1 MKSYSTKKLIIYAMF
16 VAMFFVLSIYGTVN
30 LGNMKITLQN
40 IPLLM
45 AAFLFG
51 PLEGAVVGGLG
62 MLLNQLLSQY
72 GITVTTPL
80 WILPHIICGAYV
92 GALSHRKKFS
102 IDNKFIVASIIISSL
117 LILTIFN
124 TLALFIDSK
133 IFGYYSAP
141 FVFGSLLMRIITAV
155 VSGSIY
161 TLILPPIIKKLE
173 KHYGL

>member
-1 MKSYSTKKLIIYAMF
+1 MKSYSTKKLITLAMF
-16 VAMFFVLSIYGTVN
+16 VAMFFVLSIYGTIN

-40 IPLLM
+40 IPLLI

-51 PLEGAVVGGLG
+51 PIEGALVGGLG
-62 MLLNQLLSQY
+62 MFLSQLLSQY

-80 WILPHIICGAYV
+80 WILPHIICGAYA

-102 IDNKFIVASIIISSL
+102 LSNKFSVASIIVVSL

-124 TLALFIDSK
+124 TLALFVDSK
-133 IFGYYSAP
+133 IFGYYSLP
-141 FVFGSLLMRIITAV
+141 FVFGSLLMRIATAI
-155 VSGSIY
+155 VSGIIY
-161 TLILPPIIKKLE
+161 TLVLPPIIKKLE